1 MFFAA
6 VAMTAGIASAQDIN
20 SVTETYNNGA
30 MELEMGNKEAA
41 LGYFQAALTA
51 AEELGEEGMQ
61 IADNCKNT
69 IPVLMNSIAKD
80 YIKAEQFDA
89 ALEQLNKTIEAA
101 GLYGNAEVAEDAKA
115 LINQTL
121 MAKGNDMI
129 NNKDFAGAIEV
140 YNQISQNEKMQTEFI
155 SSLSH
160 ELRTPLTAITGWG
173 ETLLSYD
180 EMDPEE
186 TRRGMT
192 IILREARRL
201 TEMVVDLLDFTRIQD
216 GRMTLNVEMTDIRA
230 EFEDTVFMYGSRLKQ
245 EGILINYQDS
255 EEDIP
260 EISCDPKR
268 MRQVFLN
275 ILDNAAKHG
284 GGEKIDASIGCEDG
298 SVLIRIRDFGPGIPE
313 DEIPLVKKKFY
324 KGSSKARGSGIGLAV
339 CDEIVQLH
347 GGELELRNV
356 GGGGTMVTISLP
368 INQ

>member
-140 YNQISQNEKMQTEFI
+140 YNQIMAAEPANAMAALRLGMAYGAAGNIEEAEKAYLVAAENGQDKNAYKQLSNLFVKKAAAVLKTKNYAQAVEFALKSNEYLENATAMKVAGTAASALQKNAEAI
-155 SSLSH
+155 QYLEKYLELSPNAKDAAQMKY
-160 ELRTPLTAITGWG
+160 TIAATAQVLGDKAKAKEYYQQI
-173 ETLLSYD
+173 LS
-180 EMDPEE
+180 
-186 TRRGMT
+186 
-192 IILREARRL
+192 
-201 TEMVVDLLDFTRIQD
+201 
-216 GRMTLNVEMTDIRA
+216 
-230 EFEDTVFMYGSRLKQ
+230 
-245 EGILINYQDS
+245 
-255 EEDIP
+255 
-260 EISCDPKR
+260 DPK
-268 MRQVFLN
+268 
-275 ILDNAAKHG
+275 
-284 GGEKIDASIGCEDG
+284 
-298 SVLIRIRDFGPGIPE
+298 FGPTA
-313 DEIPLVKKKFY
+313 K
-324 KGSSKARGSGIGLAV
+324 
-339 CDEIVQLH
+339 QM
-347 GGELELRNV
+347 LE
-356 GGGGTMVTISLP
+356 SL
-368 INQ
+368 N

>member
-101 GLYGNAEVAEDAKA
+101 GLYGNVEVAEDAKA

-121 MAKGNDMI
+121 MAKGNDLI

-140 YNQISQNEKMQTEFI
+140 YNQIMAAEPTNAMAALRLGMAYGAAGNTEEAEKAYLIAAENGQEKNAYKQLSNLFVKKAAAVLKTKNYAQAVEFALKSNEYLENATAMKVAGTAASALQKNAEAI
-155 SSLSH
+155 QYLEKYLELSPNAKDAAQMKY
-160 ELRTPLTAITGWG
+160 TIAATAQVLGDKEKAKAYYEQI
-173 ETLLSYD
+173 LS
-180 EMDPEE
+180 
-186 TRRGMT
+186 
-192 IILREARRL
+192 
-201 TEMVVDLLDFTRIQD
+201 
-216 GRMTLNVEMTDIRA
+216 
-230 EFEDTVFMYGSRLKQ
+230 
-245 EGILINYQDS
+245 
-255 EEDIP
+255 
-260 EISCDPKR
+260 DPK
-268 MRQVFLN
+268 
-275 ILDNAAKHG
+275 
-284 GGEKIDASIGCEDG
+284 
-298 SVLIRIRDFGPGIPE
+298 FGPTA
-313 DEIPLVKKKFY
+313 KQ
-324 KGSSKARGSGIGLAV
+324 
-339 CDEIVQLH
+339 QL
-347 GGELELRNV
+347 E
-356 GGGGTMVTISLP
+356 TIK
-368 INQ
+368 

>member
-1 MFFAA
+1 MKKIFMFFAA

-140 YNQISQNEKMQTEFI
+140 YNQIMAAEPANAMAALRLGMAYGAAGNIEEAEKAYLVAAENGQDKNAYKQLSNLFVKKAAAVLKTKNYAQAVEFALKSNEYLENATAMKVAGTAASALQKNAEAI
-155 SSLSH
+155 QYLEKYLELSPNAKDAAQMKY
-160 ELRTPLTAITGWG
+160 TIAATAQVLGDKEKAKAYYEQI
-173 ETLLSYD
+173 LS
-180 EMDPEE
+180 
-186 TRRGMT
+186 
-192 IILREARRL
+192 
-201 TEMVVDLLDFTRIQD
+201 
-216 GRMTLNVEMTDIRA
+216 
-230 EFEDTVFMYGSRLKQ
+230 
-245 EGILINYQDS
+245 
-255 EEDIP
+255 
-260 EISCDPKR
+260 DPK
-268 MRQVFLN
+268 
-275 ILDNAAKHG
+275 
-284 GGEKIDASIGCEDG
+284 
-298 SVLIRIRDFGPGIPE
+298 FGPTA
-313 DEIPLVKKKFY
+313 KQ
-324 KGSSKARGSGIGLAV
+324 
-339 CDEIVQLH
+339 QL
-347 GGELELRNV
+347 E
-356 GGGGTMVTISLP
+356 TIK
-368 INQ
+368 

>member
-140 YNQISQNEKMQTEFI
+140 YNQIMAAEPANAMAALRLGMAYGAAGNIEEAEKAYLVAAENGQDKNAYKQLSNLFVKKAAAVLKTKNYAQAVEFALKSNEYLENATAMKVAGTAASALQKNAEAI
-155 SSLSH
+155 QYLEKYLELSPNAKDAAQMKY
-160 ELRTPLTAITGWG
+160 TIAATAQVMGDNAKAKEYYTMI
-173 ETLLSYD
+173 LS
-180 EMDPEE
+180 
-186 TRRGMT
+186 
-192 IILREARRL
+192 
-201 TEMVVDLLDFTRIQD
+201 
-216 GRMTLNVEMTDIRA
+216 
-230 EFEDTVFMYGSRLKQ
+230 
-245 EGILINYQDS
+245 
-255 EEDIP
+255 
-260 EISCDPKR
+260 DPK
-268 MRQVFLN
+268 
-275 ILDNAAKHG
+275 
-284 GGEKIDASIGCEDG
+284 
-298 SVLIRIRDFGPGIPE
+298 FGPTA
-313 DEIPLVKKKFY
+313 K
-324 KGSSKARGSGIGLAV
+324 
-339 CDEIVQLH
+339 QM
-347 GGELELRNV
+347 LE
-356 GGGGTMVTISLP
+356 SL
-368 INQ
+368 N